1 MIAPETDSAPV
12 ALPRSEAVQQKVQLA
27 LSFGKGESAYIAA
40 KQWIENN
47 YPDIT
52 PAQYAQAC
60 RLAAQMAGV

>member
-1 MIAPETDSAPV
+1 MAAKDKIIIPFV
-12 ALPRSEAVQQKVQLA
+12 I
-27 LSFGKGESAYIAA
+27 GKGESAYIAA
-40 KQWIENN
+40 KQWIEKN